1 MVIKEHMS
9 LTLGMLVTECLLSH
23 VTQSN
28 DTLAAAV
35 SEDVTVS
42 GVKLCCCDHLIQ
54 LLHVGWLQV
63 YNVWYTSVKV
73 NKAFKKLQ
81 PFLQVK
87 HFHYYRYNE
96 NAIYSQAKCESWLR
110 LRRHTWIY
118 IHYSFH

>member
-1 MVIKEHMS
+1 MHLVAICLDISVTEHVSLTLDVVITEHMS

-63 YNVWYTSVKV
+63 YNV
-73 NKAFKKLQ
+73 
-81 PFLQVK
+81 
-87 HFHYYRYNE
+87 
-96 NAIYSQAKCESWLR
+96 
-110 LRRHTWIY
+110 
-118 IHYSFH
+118 